1 MSFDA
6 QSINEAPLNKDL
18 HELNELHQSDE
29 DSLNERASQTINLN
43 EMTESDILNSLLQE
57 DEANDI

>member
-1 MSFDA
+1 M
-6 QSINEAPLNKDL
+6 NKDL